1 MGKRRGKS
9 VLDLQRQ
16 KSALE
21 VIETLGRFMPNIY
34 GVLFFS
40 EKVVRLVE
48 EEKRAWIKKL
58 AAKQV
63 EGARRVQAIRKERG
77 IPPWWKESNENT
89 RRDLQAVSVEHY
101 LQRVEAALEVEGGP
115 SKELELIKV
124 KCLTHRRGVDIL
136 RNATKQEPKNRKV
149 LEGLFREIE
158 SLVNDLDNST
168 GFDLFDEATWQN
180 KK

>member
-1 MGKRRGKS
+1 M
-9 VLDLQRQ
+9 
-16 KSALE
+16 
-21 VIETLGRFMPNIY
+21 
-34 GVLFFS
+34 
-40 EKVVRLVE
+40 E
-48 EEKRAWIKKL
+48 EEKRAWVKKL

-63 EGARRVQAIRKERG
+63 EGLRRVQAIRKERG

-101 LQRVEAALEVEGGP
+101 LQRVEAALAVEGCP
-115 SKELELIKV
+115 SKELEPIKV

-149 LEGLFREIE
+149 LEALFREIE

-168 GFDLFDEATWQN
+168 GFDLLDEATWQN
-180 KK
+180 NK

>member
-1 MGKRRGKS
+1 M
-9 VLDLQRQ
+9 
-16 KSALE
+16 
-21 VIETLGRFMPNIY
+21 
-34 GVLFFS
+34 
-40 EKVVRLVE
+40 E

-101 LQRVEAALEVEGGP
+101 LQRVEAALAVDGCP
-115 SKELELIKV
+115 AKELEQIKV

-136 RNATKQEPKNRKV
+136 RNATKQEPKNRKA

-168 GFDLFDEATWQN
+168 GFDLFDEETWQN
-180 KK
+180 NK

>member
-1 MGKRRGKS
+1 M
-9 VLDLQRQ
+9 
-16 KSALE
+16 
-21 VIETLGRFMPNIY
+21 
-34 GVLFFS
+34 
-40 EKVVRLVE
+40 E
-48 EEKRAWIKKL
+48 EEKRVWVKKL

-63 EGARRVQAIRKERG
+63 EGLRRVQEIRKERG

-89 RRDLQAVSVEHY
+89 RRDLQSVSVEHY
-101 LQRVEAALEVEGGP
+101 LQIVEAALAVEGCP
-115 SKELELIKV
+115 SKELEQIKV

-180 KK
+180 NK

>member
-1 MGKRRGKS
+1 M
-9 VLDLQRQ
+9 
-16 KSALE
+16 
-21 VIETLGRFMPNIY
+21 
-34 GVLFFS
+34 
-40 EKVVRLVE
+40 E

-58 AAKQV
+58 AARQA

-89 RRDLQAVSVEHY
+89 RRDLQAVSVEQY
-101 LQRVEAALEVEGGP
+101 LQRVEAALAVEGCP
-115 SKELELIKV
+115 AKELELIKV
-124 KCLTHRRGVDIL
+124 KCLTHRRGVNIL
-136 RNATKQEPKNRKV
+136 RKATKREPKNRKM

-168 GFDLFDEATWQN
+168 GFDLFDESTWQS